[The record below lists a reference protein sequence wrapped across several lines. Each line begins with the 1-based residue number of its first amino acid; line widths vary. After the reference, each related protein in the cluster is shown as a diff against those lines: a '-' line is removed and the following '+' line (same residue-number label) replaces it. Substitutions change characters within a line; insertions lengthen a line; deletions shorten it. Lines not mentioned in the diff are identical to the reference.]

1 MHHAGGRL
9 GLAELR
15 SSACLLGSS
24 VLAELFAGQVS
35 SELGLD
41 QFFRPLR
48 GSTNRYGFLSSVTLD
63 RASVLGDPVIL
74 VAVGSDFIRLGISPN
89 RSPLVFKLIY

>member
-9 GLAELR
+9 GLAELL

-35 SELGLD
+35 SGLGPG
-41 QFFRPLR
+41 QFFRLLC
-48 GSTNRYGFLSSVTLD
+48 GLTDHCDFSSIATLD
-63 RASVLGDPVIL
+63 RASVFGDPVIL